1 MAVTEDTSGCLQ
13 AIKWTWTSDSN
24 GDAAAQ
30 ETTARYNG
38 VIWKLCTVPGDSDL
52 APTASYDVYVYDADS
67 LDQLCGLGADRS
79 ATATEW
85 KSNSDGLGVVKS
97 STLSL
102 VVDAAGELNTGTVYV
117 WVLDMDKG
125 VPTI

>member
-1 MAVTEDTSGCLQ
+1 MAVTNDTSGALQ
-13 AIKWTWTSDSN
+13 KIKWTWTSDSN

-30 ETTARYNG
+30 ATTAKFNG

-52 APTASYDVYVYDADS
+52 APTAAYDVFVYDEDG

-85 KSNSDGLGVVKS
+85 KASTDGLGVVKS

-102 VVDAAGELNTGTVYV
+102 VVDAAGEANTGTVYL
-117 WVLDMDKG
+117 WVLDTDKN
-125 VPTI
+125 VPSL